1 MFQGSMVA
9 LVTPMHRDGTIDYE
23 RFLSLIDWHLSQG
36 THAIVVAGTTGESG
50 TLTHAEKIKLIKSAV
65 THIKGRIPVIA
76 GAHANS
82 TQDAI
87 EMARSVQE
95 VGADAALVM
104 TPAYI
109 KPTQEGLFLHYQ
121 SIARSVGLPIIV
133 YNVPSRTACDILPET
148 LVRLCVIP
156 NIVGI
161 KEASGDIERFRMIKK
176 SCPDLDIYSGCDDLT
191 LDMILEGAQGVISVT
206 ANVAPKRMAQMCE
219 AGLKGNVAEA
229 RSLNASLAALHHDLF
244 IESNPIPTKFILE
257 SMSRIEHG
265 IRLPLTPLSQDK
277 HAILEPIV
285 AQLMQ
290 ES

>member
-23 RFLSLIDWHLSQG
+23 RFLSLIDWHLCEG

-50 TLTHAEKIKLIKSAV
+50 TLTYSEKMKLIKSAV
-65 THIKGRIPVIA
+65 THIKGRVPVIA

-82 TQDAI
+82 TQDAM

-95 VGADAALVM
+95 AGADAALVM

-121 SIARSVGLPIIV
+121 AIARSVGLPIIV
-133 YNVPSRTACDILPET
+133 YNVPGRTACDILPET
-148 LVRLCVIP
+148 LARLSTIP
-156 NIVGI
+156 NIIGI
-161 KEASGDIERFRMIKK
+161 KEASGDMERFRAIKK
-176 SCPDLDIYSGCDDLT
+176 LCPDWDIYSGCDDLT
-191 LDMILEGAQGVISVT
+191 LDMILEGGQGVISVT

-219 AGLKGNVAEA
+219 AALKGEESQA
-229 RSLNASLAALHHDLF
+229 RSLNASLEALHHDLF

-257 SMSRIEHG
+257 RMSRIEHG
-265 IRLPLTPLSQDK
+265 IRLPLTPLSHEK
-277 HAILEPIV
+277 HAVLEPVI
-285 AQLMQ
+285 AELIR
-290 ES
+290 EI